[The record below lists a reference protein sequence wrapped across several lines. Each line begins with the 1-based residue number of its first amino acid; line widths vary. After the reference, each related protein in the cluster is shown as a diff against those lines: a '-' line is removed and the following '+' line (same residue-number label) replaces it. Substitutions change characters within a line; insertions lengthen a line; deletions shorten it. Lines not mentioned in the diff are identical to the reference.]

1 MTDTDGSTI
10 RPIWV
15 VLRRSQNRLSPD
27 RVTVA
32 FQSDDRDYAE
42 AFMIEAR
49 EIQQDR
55 ALYPDIYELAEC

>member
-10 RPIWV
+10 QPVWV
-15 VLRRSQNRLSPD
+15 VLRRSGSPRSMD

-42 AFMIEAR
+42 MFMIEAR